1 MRALKRIG
9 WLAGAL
15 LAGAAGMAQAQ
26 TLPGLGDVL
35 KANAELG
42 SAVVAADAAGTQPP
56 RLTDKAQA
64 LRIRTAFDIR
74 ALSQLPGNDLG
85 MALRVCGPST
95 KTFLAYELFG
105 LKKATGGAATPSAQA
120 VQQLIGQ
127 NLVRFSDEAALG
139 LRFNIACNAQLIAA
153 TAAFVG
159 VLPADQWTP
168 QRKTGLMQMR
178 RGAVSTYVD
187 VIQAQL
193 YNMKAADKEM
203 LLDQA
208 VASAATH
215 ATAMDAGDKQRI
227 IAALDVV
234 AQTATVAP
242 AAKAKLGQIRA
253 AITAGSCTALC
264 RS

>member
-1 MRALKRIG
+1 MSISKRIG
-9 WLAGAL
+9 WIAGMA
-15 LAGAAGMAQAQ
+15 LAGAAGLAQAE

-35 KANAELG
+35 RANAELG
-42 SAVVAADAAGTQPP
+42 SAVVAADNAGTEPP
-56 RLTDKAQA
+56 RLTDKAQT
-64 LRIRTAFDIR
+64 LRIRTAFDVR
-74 ALSQLPGNDLG
+74 ALGQLPGNDLG
-85 MALRVCGPST
+85 MALRVCEPST

-139 LRFNIACNAQLIAA
+139 LRFNIACNAQLIGA
-153 TAAFVG
+153 TSAFVG

-168 QRKTGLMQMR
+168 QRKTGLTQMR
-178 RGAVSTYVD
+178 RGAVNTYVD

-193 YNMKAADKEM
+193 YNMKAADKDM

-215 ATAMDAGDKQRI
+215 ATAMDAADKQSI
-227 IAALDVV
+227 FTALD
-234 AQTATVAP
+234 AAAKAP
-242 AAKAKLGQIRA
+242 NLGKAAKAKLEQIRA
-253 AITAGSCTALC
+253 AITAGACTALC